1 MQFRTEIEPI
11 KRTRPIDHSTGII
24 MMGSCFTDGIGSR
37 LSRDGFNVTVN
48 PMGALYN
55 PFSIATVIE
64 RALGGNYY
72 TADDLE
78 LYEDCYHC
86 LDFPSTFRD
95 TDPDSL
101 LERINNQLHDTAQKL
116 NSSDVWI
123 ITFGTARIYSLDG
136 VKPIG
141 NCHKLPASRFEV
153 SLLKTSDIVKRW
165 KPLVNKRT
173 IFTVSPIRHLADG
186 LHGNM
191 LSKATLLQAV
201 AELQQDS
208 AESETVCE
216 YFPSFEIM
224 LDDLRDYRFYD
235 ADMKHPSPVAVDYI
249 YEKFSDTYFSADTKK
264 SALEFR
270 KKVLRAAHRPI
281 LDL

>member
-11 KRTRPIDHSTGII
+11 KRARPIDHSTGII
-24 MMGSCFTDGIGSR
+24 MMGSCFTDEIGTR
-37 LSRDGFNVTVN
+37 LSRDGFNVTIN

-64 RALGGNYY
+64 RALKGNTY
-72 TADDLE
+72 TVDDLE
-78 LYEDCYHC
+78 LYEGYYHC

-95 TDPDSL
+95 TDSEFL
-101 LERINNQLHDTAQKL
+101 LEKINNQLRDTARKL
-116 NSSDVWI
+116 NEADIWI

-153 SLLKTSDIVKRW
+153 SLLKISDIVKRW
-165 KPLVNKRT
+165 KPLLNKHL

-201 AELQQDS
+201 AELQNS
-208 AESETVCE
+208 AKHEAICE

-264 SALEFR
+264 MAIEFR
-270 KKVLRAAHRPI
+270 KKALRAAHRPI
-281 LDL
+281 LNL